1 MASPSHLSYS
11 SRSPPQLIHPST
23 ALMKIRITALD
34 APTPAQSIAAFA
46 WRLARRTSA
55 ILMAAT
61 LGWAALPSPSFAQAN
76 GARDV
81 AGVTLGMSPG
91 EVEAVLRAHNPG
103 FKMLKVYWRA
113 ADGKPGT
120 AVAKLGGALPSGP
133 SERINTSRGYSRPEA
148 IMVYFTQTDG
158 KAFAVYRQVVNKQ
171 TGMSATEIEN
181 QLKAKYGTPDAFK
194 GQYRLYRRMLDNK
207 GQPNPGCGH
216 RGFDWESSPGSQSR
230 GCGMSVEAQFSD
242 PIGPDVYMTFQ
253 TWMVDH
259 AAAEQDV
266 KILQTRQAAM
276 AKEAAGKVQD
286 AARSNRPGL

>member
-1 MASPSHLSYS
+1 MASASHLSYP
-11 SRSPPQLIHPST
+11 SPPRLIHPSI
-23 ALMKIRITALD
+23 AIMKIHITAFD
-34 APTPAQSIAAFA
+34 ASTPAQSIAAFA

-55 ILMAAT
+55 VLMAAT

-81 AGVTLGMSPG
+81 AGIVLGMSPG
-91 EVEAVLRAHNPG
+91 EVETVLRARNPS

-133 SERINTSRGYSRPEA
+133 SDRINTSRGYSRPEA

-171 TGMSATEIEN
+171 TGMSAPEIEA
-181 QLKAKYGTPDAFK
+181 QLKAKYGTPDGFK
-194 GQYRLYRRMLDNK
+194 GQYRLYRRMLDDK

-216 RGFDWESSPGSQSR
+216 RGFDWESAPGSQSR
-230 GCGMSVEAQFSD
+230 GCGLSVEAQFSD

-259 AAAEQDV
+259 QMAERDARAGQE
-266 KILQTRQAAM
+266 RQR
-276 AKEAAGKVQD
+276 EAANDAATKVQKS
-286 AARSNRPGL
+286 ARGNLPRL